1 MDSFTPTRKTRV
13 RRLPE
18 RGHYDRATVYRILDA
33 GLIAHVGYV
42 IDGQPFV
49 TPTAYWRHG
58 DRVYWHGSA
67 ASRMLRTIAAGVK
80 ACLTVTHF
88 DGLVLAR
95 SGFNHSIN
103 YRSVMAFGTAE
114 PVAEESA
121 KLRALEDFLE
131 RVYPGRW
138 RELRAPTRQ
147 EIKATSVFA
156 MALDEVSAKV
166 RVGPPHDDEEDY
178 AVPCWAGELPMSLV
192 PGAPVPDS
200 RLLAGMP
207 LPDYLRRFVLA
218 REGA

>member
-1 MDSFTPTRKTRV
+1 MDSFTPTPKTRV

-95 SGFNHSIN
+95 SGFNHTIN

-114 PVAEESA
+114 PVAEASA
-121 KLRALEDFLE
+121 KLRALEDFVE

-166 RVGPPHDDEEDY
+166 RVGPPHDDEADY
-178 AVPCWAGELPMSLV
+178 AAPCWAGELPVSLV

-200 RLLAGMP
+200 RLLAGVP

-218 REGA
+218 RQGG